1 MTFGHTAPS
10 RVSSG
15 WSSRK
20 RTWWWAQSYVS
31 HFQSLPCPDEFS
43 VPQCKHFD
51 SVFYA
56 GWIFPSGWMILC
68 RRDMFTNLQLLNTCF
83 LLLTPEE
90 EERFSLRLR
99 S

>member
-31 HFQSLPCPDEFS
+31 HFQSLPCPDEFL

-51 SVFYA
+51 LGV
-56 GWIFPSGWMILC
+56 LC
-68 RRDMFTNLQLLNTCF
+68 RLDIPFRLDDTLQERHVYKSTTPKHMFSPFN
-83 LLLTPEE
+83 
-90 EERFSLRLR
+90 S
-99 S
+99 